1 MSSSVMAIPAFD
13 SSSARWI
20 EWHKALKKAVGKDEA
35 NALFIEAWELRVGK
49 QAGNADSDLRG
60 YMRSQGVEMAAT
72 RWEKLYDSASTGF
85 DFLAKIGITV
95 GTGVLIFRVVIPAIL
110 SLVFTYLAIR
120 TSFRF
125 DSISAAFESEVNRR
139 LK

>member
-20 EWHKALKKAVGKDEA
+20 EWHKSLRKAVGGDEA

-49 QAGNADSDLRG
+49 EAGKADSQLRE
-60 YMRSQGVEMAAT
+60 YMRTQGVELAAT
-72 RWEKLYDSASTGF
+72 RWEKLYDSASAGF
-85 DFLAKIGITV
+85 DFLAKIGLTV

-110 SLVFTYLAIR
+110 SLLFTYLAIR
-120 TSFRF
+120 TSLRF
-125 DSISAAFESEVNRR
+125 DNLSATFEDQVNKR